1 MVLLFLGASLLH
13 LFENLLGRANASSGS
28 TIWNQRPNRRA
39 RRRRCVVIV
48 VVVGTRCSRLSGLC
62 GLGSGSQTSAGRDDQ
77 SFWCM
82 VRGATKHQVVGVA
95 PIQQLSEDT
104 VGRPGA
110 KVSKDALIAGDAL
123 NLDACLSAN
132 LAQDL
137 LEAGVRCAHVEDSG

>member
-1 MVLLFLGASLLH
+1 
-13 LFENLLGRANASSGS
+13 
-28 TIWNQRPNRRA
+28 
-39 RRRRCVVIV
+39 
-48 VVVGTRCSRLSGLC
+48 
-62 GLGSGSQTSAGRDDQ
+62 
-77 SFWCM
+77 M

-104 VGRPGA
+104 VGRPGT

-123 NLDACLSAN
+123 NLDACLGTN